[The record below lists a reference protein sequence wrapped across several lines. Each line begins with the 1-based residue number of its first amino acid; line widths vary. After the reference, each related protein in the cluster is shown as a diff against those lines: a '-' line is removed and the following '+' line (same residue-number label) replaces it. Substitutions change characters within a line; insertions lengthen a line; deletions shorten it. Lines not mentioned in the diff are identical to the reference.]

1 MKKMMGEEKALVF
14 FLTKSGF
21 IPLDAK
27 EGSRTYLG
35 EPHKLE
41 GIDRVKRP
49 RVLSCRFLVKMTF
62 MGVVTKPLPE
72 LGFDRRIFQ
81 KRILERKVWK
91 KTSYN
96 PHFQITP
103 FLILS

>member
-1 MKKMMGEEKALVF
+1 M
-14 FLTKSGF
+14 TKSGF

-72 LGFDRRIFQ
+72 IGFDGIIFL
-81 KRILERKVWK
+81 KDISEKKVWK
-91 KTSYN
+91 KT
-96 PHFQITP
+96 I
-103 FLILS
+103 